1 MVLPPPLLRPQPNA
15 FPAGEAITH
24 RTLITLGE
32 LIDFCST
39 YMEKPTATK
48 NSPIWKW
55 FPNFDISITIR
66 TNCIKIISLLSPPS
80 HLPSYPAAVP
90 FVFPIWVYWSFYNL
104 LLPLF
109 CQRLMDIGSKIEPFR
124 RKMHQK
130 RTFAK
135 VLGQN
140 PIADRFQAATICSPW
155 PAPAKL

>member
-1 MVLPPPLLRPQPNA
+1 MIFVPHTWKSQQPPKIARYESDSLTLIIVLPSGKHQNKL
-15 FPAGEAITH
+15 
-24 RTLITLGE
+24 
-32 LIDFCST
+32 
-39 YMEKPTATK
+39 YKK
-48 NSPIWKW
+48 N
-55 FPNFDISITIR
+55 
-66 TNCIKIISLLSPPS
+66 ISLLSPPS
-80 HLPSYPAAVP
+80 HLPSRPAAVP

-140 PIADRFQAATICSPW
+140 PIADQFEAARML
-155 PAPAKL
+155 APCPHQVTTACANFVKL